1 MNIFESFKKKNL
13 KEVMDKNKYT
23 QEEQYDTVIQLTD
36 LSLRE
41 IVFRS
46 RDYLSEENF
55 SKLEDMISKENLSE
69 EDLANINKFIV
80 EKGMPEDVI
89 NKIIEDKVSEYS
101 SLLDEIDDLK

>member
-23 QEEQYDTVIQLTD
+23 QEEQYDTVLKITD
-36 LSLRE
+36 LSLSE
-41 IVFRS
+41 IVFQA
-46 RDYLSEENF
+46 RDYLSEEDF
-55 SKLEDMISKENLSE
+55 STLEDMISKENLSE

-89 NKIIEDKVSEYS
+89 NKIIEEETNEYA
-101 SLLDEIDDLK
+101 SLLDELE

>member
-1 MNIFESFKKKNL
+1 
-13 KEVMDKNKYT
+13 
-23 QEEQYDTVIQLTD
+23 
-36 LSLRE
+36 
-41 IVFRS
+41 
-46 RDYLSEENF
+46 
-55 SKLEDMISKENLSE
+55 MISKENLSE

>member
-41 IVFRS
+41 IVFQA
-46 RDYLSEENF
+46 RDYLSEEDF
-55 SKLEDMISKENLSE
+55 SMLEDMISKENLTE

-89 NKIIEDKVSEYS
+89 NKIIEEETNEYA
-101 SLLDEIDDLK
+101 SLLDELE

>member
-55 SKLEDMISKENLSE
+55 SKLEDMISKKDINE
-69 EDLANINKFIV
+69 EDLAKINKFII
-80 EKGMPEDVI
+80 EKGMPEEII

>member
-23 QEEQYDTVIQLTD
+23 QEEQYDTVLKITD
-36 LSLRE
+36 LSLSE
-41 IVFRS
+41 IVFQA
-46 RDYLSEENF
+46 RDYLSEEDF
-55 SKLEDMISKENLSE
+55 SMLENMISKENLTE

-89 NKIIEDKVSEYS
+89 NKIIEEETNEYA
-101 SLLDEIDDLK
+101 SLLDELE